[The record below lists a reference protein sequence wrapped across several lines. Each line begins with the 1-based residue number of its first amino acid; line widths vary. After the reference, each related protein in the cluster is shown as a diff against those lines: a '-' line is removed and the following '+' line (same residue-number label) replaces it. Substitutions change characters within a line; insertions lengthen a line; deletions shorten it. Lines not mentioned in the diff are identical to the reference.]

1 MDSMLGGKT
10 VLVTGASRG
19 LGRAVV
25 IECLRAGAQVWAV
38 ARDPVVLAEA
48 QVAWAG
54 LGTAC
59 HACPLDVRNE
69 PAVTSFIA
77 SLDRLDILINNA
89 GIARAGPLLQTS
101 TAELR
106 EVLETNVVAAFVVL
120 RESARK
126 MVEQGGGLIINIASD
141 AAIKG
146 IARMGP
152 YVASKHAIL
161 GLGRSA
167 SLELRRQG
175 VRVLTFCPGPI
186 ATDIFGPGTANP
198 KALAPQTLARMIV
211 HLASLPA
218 DAEVQELLVQPTE
231 L

>member
-1 MDSMLGGKT
+1 MSATLDGKT

-25 IECLRAGAQVWAV
+25 EEFLRAGAQVWAV

-48 QVAWAG
+48 QEAWNS
-54 LGTAC
+54 LGGVC
-59 HACPLDVRNE
+59 HTLSLDVRDE
-69 PAVTSFIA
+69 SAVTSFIA
-77 SLDRLDILINNA
+77 GLDRLDILVNNA
-89 GIARAGPLLQTS
+89 GIARSRPLLETS

-106 EVLETNVVAAFVVL
+106 EVLETNLVAAFVVL
-120 RESARK
+120 RESART
-126 MVEQGGGLIINIASD
+126 MVQQGGGVIINIASD

-152 YVASKHAIL
+152 YAASKHALL

-175 VRVLTFCPGPI
+175 VRVTTFCPGPI

-198 KALAPQTLARMIV
+198 KALDPRTLARTIV
-211 HLASLPA
+211 HLASLPP
-218 DAEVQELLVQPTE
+218 DAEVQELLVQPIG